1 MARPLKQGLD
11 YFPTDC
17 SFYQDIKIRKLIKY
31 NGGVQAVVVY
41 HILLCMIYDKGYYI
55 AWDSDIPFYL
65 DEQTHLGED
74 YILKVINSAVE
85 LGLFDATMYKDQKV
99 LTSSGIQKRYFAA
112 WLNAKRKLSDNLP
125 YLLVSL
131 PSSQTKKNKVNSEGN
146 LFSSEETP
154 IISEETKENTEETP
168 ESSGKSAQK
177 KEKEKKDNNG
187 GTIVPSSSDDPTTDK
202 DEPINILAFQ
212 DFFNRTMQEHGAQ
225 IPTITQI
232 GGKRLQALRARCK
245 EYGKDKL
252 RAAIINAAK
261 SPFLNGA
268 SEKPFVANIDWIL
281 RPNNFP
287 KVLEGNYNHDVLI
300 SNSNGH
306 GTSQQLTAQ
315 QRIEKSLEEGAEYYA
330 GLVARNET
338 SVRDGVPTKVW

>member
-85 LGLFDATMYKDQKV
+85 LGLFDATMYKDQQV

-146 LFSSEETP
+146 LFSSEETH
-154 IISEETKENTEETP
+154 INSEETKEDMEETP
-168 ESSGKSAQK
+168 ESSEKSAQK
-177 KEKEKKDNNG
+177 KEKEKKTKHSSSADIRARETEPGQWSESDQKVYDSVDEEVTELLSSELWKEQIFMRFKFLNCDLTLLQDYLIRWAGEVKIKGKSHVHLGDAKSHFVNWLLIQEDKLNKNQNSHGTNGNNG
-187 GTIVPSSSDDPTTDK
+187 YRTREDIDAGT
-202 DEPINILAFQ
+202 L
-212 DFFNRTMQEHGAQ
+212 RTLERMS
-225 IPTITQI
+225 
-232 GGKRLQALRARCK
+232 
-245 EYGKDKL
+245 
-252 RAAIINAAK
+252 AAA
-261 SPFLNGA
+261 GQ
-268 SEKPFVANIDWIL
+268 
-281 RPNNFP
+281 P
-287 KVLEGNYNHDVLI
+287 KTELPVV
-300 SNSNGH
+300 
-306 GTSQQLTAQ
+306 
-315 QRIEKSLEEGAEYYA
+315 
-330 GLVARNET
+330 
-338 SVRDGVPTKVW
+338 

>member
-125 YLLVSL
+125 YLLVCL
-131 PSSQTKKNKVNSEGN
+131 PSSQIKKNKINSEGN
-146 LFSSEETP
+146 LFSSEETH
-154 IISEETKENTEETP
+154 INSEEIKDKTEETP
-168 ESSGKSAQK
+168 ENSEKSTQRKLK
-177 KEKEKKDNNG
+177 KRKDNLDSLDYPRDAREGERETKVSADVGDLKVCTSIDEEVTNLRNSP
-187 GTIVPSSSDDPTTDK
+187 IWKEQVFMRFKFLNASDAVLDQYFERWSGECK
-202 DEPINILAFQ
+202 SKNI
-212 DFFNRTMQEHGAQ
+212 EHG
-225 IPTITQI
+225 TL
-232 GGKRLQALRARCK
+232 GEARIHFVNWLIIQ
-245 EYGKDKL
+245 EDKL
-252 RAAIINAAK
+252 NKNINSYGTNGNNGYRTREDIDAGTLRTLERMSAAA
-261 SPFLNGA
+261 GQ
-268 SEKPFVANIDWIL
+268 
-281 RPNNFP
+281 P
-287 KVLEGNYNHDVLI
+287 KTELPVV
-300 SNSNGH
+300 
-306 GTSQQLTAQ
+306 
-315 QRIEKSLEEGAEYYA
+315 
-330 GLVARNET
+330 
-338 SVRDGVPTKVW
+338 